1 VHQGRHRADKDA
13 ALCARG
19 EGPPLRHAQAAAL
32 IADFTT
38 GLDYRAY
45 TADAMVQSA
54 VERQFEIIGE
64 ALGQLAKLDPAT
76 AGRISEHRRIIA
88 FRNILVHGYAGVD
101 DMLVWDMVATRL
113 AGLQREVDELLGA
126 G

>member
-1 VHQGRHRADKDA
+1 MPREPGAYLHDMR
-13 ALCARG
+13 
-19 EGPPLRHAQAAAL
+19 QAAAL
-32 IADFTT
+32 IADFTE
-38 GLDYRAY
+38 GLDFDAY
-45 TADAMVQSA
+45 AADAMVRAA

-64 ALGQLAKLDPAT
+64 ALGQLAKLDPAI
-76 AGRISEHRRIIA
+76 AGLISEHRRIIA

>member
-1 VHQGRHRADKDA
+1 MPREPKAYLHDMR
-13 ALCARG
+13 
-19 EGPPLRHAQAAAL
+19 QAAAL
-32 IADFTT
+32 IAEFTD
-38 GLDYRAY
+38 GLDFDAY
-45 TADAMVQSA
+45 AADAKVRSA

-64 ALGQLAKLDPAT
+64 ALGQLAKLDPAA

-101 DMLVWDMVATRL
+101 DLLVWDMVVTRL

>member
-1 VHQGRHRADKDA
+1 MPREPKAYLHDMR
-13 ALCARG
+13 
-19 EGPPLRHAQAAAL
+19 QAAAL
-32 IADFTT
+32 IADFTE
-38 GLDYRAY
+38 GLDFDAY
-45 TADAMVQSA
+45 AADAKVRST

-64 ALGQLAKLDPAT
+64 ALGQLARLDPQT

-113 AGLQREVDELLGA
+113 AGLRREMEELLGA